1 MRKDTYTDEGVIT
14 WVLDHCKI
22 LHLGLADDQGVSY
35 VVPVNFGYHVN
46 SKGKYTIYIHGT
58 DDGQKAHALD
68 QETVIGF
75 ETDGGHEELTYTPP
89 KASAFG
95 PSYRSVI
102 GKGQVHKIQDNQEKL
117 EALKA
122 IIHHYVRDNP
132 AIIHANDLEH
142 VAVWKI
148 EVQDLFARVHH
159 PTPEWQRTL
168 GIKEQ
173 LTDGYRYDSDG
184 KILVRTLG
192 RVLNNLSADTGD
204 SASVNDNK

>member
-22 LHLGLADDQGVSY
+22 LHLGLMDDQGTSY
-35 VVPVNFGYHVN
+35 VVPVNFGYHVDTAGN
-46 SKGKYTIYIHGT
+46 YTLYVHGT

-68 QETVIGF
+68 RETVIGF

-102 GKGQVHKIQDNQEKL
+102 GKGRVQKINDNQEKWT
-117 EALKA
+117 ALQT
-122 IIHHYVRDNP
+122 IIHHYLRDNP
-132 AIIHANDLEH
+132 AIIRAKDLEH

-148 EVQDLFARVHH
+148 NVQNITARVHH
-159 PTPEWQRTL
+159 PTLDWQRAL
-168 GIKEQ
+168 GIQEQ
-173 LTDGYRYDSDG
+173 LSDGYHYDSDG
-184 KILVRTLG
+184 KILVKSLG
-192 RVLNNLSADTGD
+192 NGLKKHSADTGA
-204 SASVNDNK
+204 SASVKDNK

>member
-75 ETDGGHEELTYTPP
+75 ETDGGHE
-89 KASAFG
+89 
-95 PSYRSVI
+95 
-102 GKGQVHKIQDNQEKL
+102 
-117 EALKA
+117 
-122 IIHHYVRDNP
+122 
-132 AIIHANDLEH
+132 DL
-142 VAVWKI
+142 
-148 EVQDLFARVHH
+148 
-159 PTPEWQRTL
+159 RTL
-168 GIKEQ
+168 HLRLARLDHLIA
-173 LTDGYRYDSDG
+173 
-184 KILVRTLG
+184 V
-192 RVLNNLSADTGD
+192 
-204 SASVNDNK
+204 